1 MSSLY
6 LFYNLFLSKSLPYL
20 TLSTCSASLRHYHL
34 FDGAKLRLFA
44 HTNKVFT
51 VFLSFCNTNIDI
63 HQRFLC
69 PHTTMTR
76 QVRAAVHVRSCIRQ
90 CRPQLRHNTKT
101 PWTAALRGAHHP
113 RRHAVCKR
121 ISTLNAVSLSV
132 PHVLVAVVLRLP

>member
-6 LFYNLFLSKSLPYL
+6 LFYNLFLSKSLPYFIN
-20 TLSTCSASLRHYHL
+20 TLRITASLSS

-63 HQRFLC
+63 HQRLLC
-69 PHTTMTR
+69 SHTTMTR

-90 CRPQLRHNTKT
+90 CRPQQRHKTKT

-113 RRHAVCKR
+113 RHHAVCKR

-132 PHVLVAVVLRLP
+132 PHVLVTVVLRLP